1 MSARERIAV
10 VGGGVSG
17 IVASHLLQRCA
28 DVTLFERN
36 RYLGGH
42 TNTVVLE
49 RGPDAGLGVDTG
61 FIVLNNKTY
70 PLFHRFLAELGVPV
84 RWSDMSFSYYSEVS
98 KEQYAGTT
106 VNGLFADRRNILRPR
121 FYRFLSEIARVCRRA
136 GQALAQGE
144 FRERTLGAYLR
155 DERFSEDVISWYL
168 LPMGAAI
175 WSASREDI
183 EGFPAESFF
192 RFFSNHGLLSL
203 LNRPRW
209 QTVVGGSHS
218 YVKKFKECF
227 GGTIVLDAG
236 VERIERIEPGIGGGV
251 TIFRRGCEPE
261 RFDRVVVAAHAD
273 EALQLLGDP
282 SPDEHRLLGAWRYQL
297 NRTVLHTDTA
307 VLPPLRRAWASWNY
321 TQEVGL
327 NGDMP
332 VSVSY
337 HMNTLQGLKTSA
349 DYCVTLNRIGPIRE
363 EKIIAEFEY
372 MHPTFDQ
379 RAMATQAELPTLN
392 GARSTYFCGSYF
404 GYGFHEDAVRAA
416 SGVAEHFGVRLS

>member
-1 MSARERIAV
+1 MSARERIAI

-17 IVASHLLQRCA
+17 IVAAHLLQRCA

-36 RYLGGH
+36 HYLGGH

-49 RGPDAGLGVDTG
+49 RGPDAGLAVDTG

-70 PLFHRFLAELGVPV
+70 PLFHRFLVDLEVPV
-84 RWSDMSFSYYSEVS
+84 RWSDMSFSYYSELT

-106 VNGLFADRRNILRPR
+106 INGLFADRKNILRPR
-121 FYRFLSEIARVCRRA
+121 FYRFLGEIARVCRSAGRA
-136 GQALAQGE
+136 LEQKG
-144 FRERTLGAYLR
+144 FRNRTLGAYLR

-192 RFFSNHGLLSL
+192 RFFANHGLLSL
-203 LNRPRW
+203 LNRPKW

-218 YVKKFKECF
+218 YVKRFKERF
-227 GGTIVLDAG
+227 TGTIVLDAG
-236 VERIERIEPGIGGGV
+236 VERIERSTDGPV
-251 TIFRRGCEPE
+251 VFRRERAPE

-273 EALQLLGDP
+273 EALKLLADP
-282 SPDEHRLLGAWRYQL
+282 SPEEQRLLGAWRYQP
-297 NRTVLHTDTA
+297 NRTVLHTDVS

-337 HMNTLQGLKTSA
+337 HMNTLQGLKSAA
-349 DYCVTLNRIGPIRE
+349 DYCVTLNRIGAIRE
-363 EKIIAEFEY
+363 DKIIAEFNY

-379 RAMATQAELPTLN
+379 RAMATQAELPSLN

-416 SGVAEHFGVRLS
+416 CGVAEQFGVRLP

>member
-1 MSARERIAV
+1 MSGTRERVAV
-10 VGGGVSG
+10 VGGGVAG

-49 RGPDAGLGVDTG
+49 RGPDVGLGVDTG

-70 PLFHRFLAELGVPV
+70 PLFHRFLADLSVPV
-84 RWSDMSFSYYSEVS
+84 RWSDMSFSYYSELTH
-98 KEQYAGTT
+98 EQYAGTT
-106 VNGLFADRRNILRPR
+106 LNGLFADRRNLVRPR
-121 FYRFLSEIARVCRRA
+121 FYRFLAEIARVCRTASRA
-136 GQALAQGE
+136 LEQNGFGD
-144 FRERTLGAYLR
+144 RTLGAFLK
-155 DERFSEDVISWYL
+155 DGRFSEDVITWYL

-192 RFFSNHGLLSL
+192 RFFANHGLLSL

-218 YVKKFKECF
+218 YVKRFKERF
-227 GGTIVLDAG
+227 TGKLELDAG
-236 VERIERIEPGIGGGV
+236 VEGVSRTDGAAIIHRRGGV
-251 TIFRRGCEPE
+251 QE
-261 RFDRVVVAAHAD
+261 RFDRVVIAAHAD
-273 EALQLLGDP
+273 EALKLLVDP
-282 SPDEHRLLGAWRYQL
+282 SEEEQRLLGAWRYQR
-297 NRTVLHTDTA
+297 NRTVLHTDTT

-321 TQEVGL
+321 TQETGL

-337 HMNTLQGLKTSA
+337 HMNTLQGLKSPV
-349 DYCVTLNRIGPIRE
+349 DYCVTLNRLGPIRE
-363 EKIIAEFEY
+363 EKIIAEFDY
-372 MHPTFDQ
+372 MHPTFD
-379 RAMATQAELPTLN
+379 RTAMATQSLLPSLN
-392 GARSTYFCGSYF
+392 GKRATYFCGSYF

-416 SGVAEHFGVRLS
+416 CGVAEQFGVSL